1 MLPTPLACSRFIGT
15 ISAGGTDIPAN
26 AKHAEL
32 VLLSTHSLV
41 PPSPLFL
48 SISSNMQPTF
58 ELNTRYAAPSAQNQ
72 SVCFES
78 ATLHL

>member
-1 MLPTPLACSRFIGT
+1 MGNFWTASVPKSVVQGRILLLKPANMLPTPLACSRFIGT

-32 VLLSTHSLV
+32 V
-41 PPSPLFL
+41 
-48 SISSNMQPTF
+48 
-58 ELNTRYAAPSAQNQ
+58 NTRYAAPSAQNQ